1 MWNGW
6 YGSQAEV
13 NAQGNYPRIP
23 PIAILT
29 GEEFT
34 VTHTKLYVHAVTL
47 AKQGNSKPLKQLE
60 WCFKTTMN
68 SKNLQKVSG
77 LLY

>member
-1 MWNGW
+1 MCNGW

-13 NAQGNYPRIP
+13 NAQGNCPRIP

-47 AKQGNSKPLKQLE
+47 TRQGNAKPLKQLE
-60 WCFKTTMN
+60 WCFKRG
-68 SKNLQKVSG
+68 VSWSG
-77 LLY
+77 CITKIHAN

>member
-1 MWNGW
+1 MCNGW

-13 NAQGNYPRIP
+13 NAQGNCPRIP

-34 VTHTKLYVHAVTL
+34 VTHTKMYVHAVTL
-47 AKQGNSKPLKQLE
+47 TRQGNAKPLKQLE
-60 WCFKTTMN
+60 WCFKRG
-68 SKNLQKVSG
+68 VSWSG
-77 LLY
+77 CITKIHAN